1 MRLSAKGGQLK
12 SVLIL
17 MLVVASAISAS
28 AVSAE
33 EAPAGGANVIITGHI
48 KDYRDYPVASV
59 IVRAY
64 VNGVEREVIDV
75 FTGEHKGESE
85 TSSEGGYS
93 FGLRVDNVE
102 ESVIELEI
110 SKPSFRTQKV
120 EIKKILKE
128 GGVYYAYLDP
138 MLLYREMG
146 PAFYIS
152 AIILIFIYILISLEV
167 LHRTIA
173 AMLGAALML
182 IITYTVGT
190 RNYDYYILSFESAMH
205 HVDWNVIF
213 LLMGMMI
220 IVTVMKETGVF
231 QWMAYK
237 SYAMAGGNVWR
248 LAVILMVVT
257 AALSALLDNVTT
269 MLLLTPITIEIAM
282 VLRISPF
289 SLLIP
294 EILASNI
301 GGAATLI
308 GDPPNIM
315 IGSYAGLTFNQ
326 FLFALTPVV
335 VISMIVFIGMMKF
348 YYGKEYEKANIE
360 NIDEVLKELKE
371 KYKITDMKLLKH
383 CMLVLVLVVSLF
395 VMHGSLVGYLGDIME
410 VSVPALMGASVLVI
424 ISRQNI
430 VKVLDHV
437 EWPTLVFFIMLF
449 IMVGGTIE
457 SGAIDLIARG
467 VLNLS
472 GGSIIVAVLLIL
484 WVSAFGSAIIDN
496 IPFTA
501 TMLPIVLY
509 LSDTLGAGNTLWW
522 ALALGA
528 CFGGNGTLIGASAN
542 VVTIG
547 LAERAG
553 YQFKFVEFLKVGMPV
568 MIVTMVI
575 ATAWI
580 LIMEVGI

>member
-1 MRLSAKGGQLK
+1 MKKLSF
-12 SVLIL
+12 VIL
-17 MLVVASAISAS
+17 AMIVFAS

-33 EAPAGGANVIITGHI
+33 EAPAGDANVIITGHV
-48 KDYRDYPVASV
+48 KDYRDYPVPSV

-64 VNGVEREVIDV
+64 VNGEEREVIDV
-75 FTGEHKGESE
+75 FTGKHKGETE
-85 TSSEGGYS
+85 TASDGGYS

-110 SKPSFRTQKV
+110 SKPSFRTRKV
-120 EIKKILKE
+120 EVKKFLKE
-128 GGVYYAYLDP
+128 DGKYYAYLDP
-138 MLLYREMG
+138 VLLYREMG
-146 PAFYIS
+146 PAFYVS
-152 AIILIFIYILISLEV
+152 AIILIFIYVLISFEV

-173 AMLGAALML
+173 AMFGAALML
-182 IITYTVGT
+182 IITYTIGT
-190 RNYDYYILSFESAMH
+190 MNNDYYILSFESAMQ

-220 IVTVMKETGVF
+220 IVAVMKETGIF

-237 SYAMAGGNVWR
+237 SYAMAKGNVWR

-257 AALSALLDNVTT
+257 ALLSAVIDNVTT
-269 MLLLTPITIEIAM
+269 MLLLTPITIEIAL

-335 VISMIVFIGMMKF
+335 IISMVVFIGMMRF
-348 YYGKEYEKANIE
+348 YYGKEYAKANIE
-360 NIDEVLKELKE
+360 NVDEILKELEE
-371 KYKITDMKLLKH
+371 KYQITDMKLLKH
-383 CMLVLVLVVSLF
+383 CLVVLTLVVFLF
-395 VMHGSLVGYLGDIME
+395 AMHGSLVDYLGDTME
-410 VSVPALMGASVLVI
+410 VSVPALIGASVLVI

-472 GGSIIVAVLLIL
+472 GGSIIVAVVLII

-501 TMLPIVLY
+501 TMLPIVMY
-509 LSDTLGAGNTLWW
+509 LSETLGAGNTLWW

-528 CFGGNGTLIGASAN
+528 CFGGNGTYIGASAN

-568 MIVTMVI
+568 MIVTVAI
-575 ATAWI
+575 ATVWI
-580 LIMEVGI
+580 LLVEVGI